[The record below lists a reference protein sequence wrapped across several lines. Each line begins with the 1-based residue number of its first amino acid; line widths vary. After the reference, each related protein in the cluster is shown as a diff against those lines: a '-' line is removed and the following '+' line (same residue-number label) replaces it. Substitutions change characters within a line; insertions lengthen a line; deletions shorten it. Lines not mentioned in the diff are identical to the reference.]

1 MFKIL
6 LLTGENCSYCKK
18 LEGALHNANFLD
30 KVEIRLLKPQE
41 KNDMDF
47 IRKYKI
53 STFPT
58 LLKLENE
65 EEIDRLCGLQPLT
78 RLKEFLSE

>member
-1 MFKIL
+1 MSKIL
-6 LLTGENCSYCKK
+6 LLTGENCPYCRK
-18 LEGALHNANFLD
+18 LEGALYNSNLLD
-30 KVEIRLLKPQE
+30 KVEVKLLNPQE
-41 KNDMDF
+41 KDDMDF

-78 RLKEFLSE
+78 ILKEFLDE